1 MKANNGKQGREGG
14 RERGRFGHFSTHR
27 LEVVWIG
34 SGFRDLTS
42 SAEAVRYLIED
53 RNITLLLGMRGS
65 RNVEVQGEVALE
77 LNATMVTGSAL
88 VSSVFQDPPSVFGL
102 QPSSNTRFRPTF
114 ELLNNSSSWASR
126 PTMTTA
132 TRPRTVAYW
141 YSGTDWRQGV
151 CEQVPDLADEFN
163 FTVLAGIYEENMTSL
178 VEQLIALDA
187 DAIIGCGDCEDF
199 LLECEIQGLAPM
211 LHSFAG
217 CFLDEL
223 GEEARFAT
231 AAVTWLSSVA
241 TKETFLEDMTAL
253 EFYDEF
259 IDLFDA
265 VPTHVA
271 AGEWG
276 ALSVLVQAIEAANS
290 TEAEAV
296 AEVLRDIHVDTL
308 FGEVAFDENG
318 MASRSY
324 FIAQRPFTGNAL
336 HFVAPPDDPGV
347 VKAIFPAPTFLEREC
362 YSDAVSLYGES
373 GGVCSL
379 CAIGDISVLTGQL
392 DEYGSVSRTCQGC
405 DIGRYSTS
413 SQSDTGAENFCKDC
427 ETGRYMNVTG
437 VSACLYCAT
446 GTFADETASTT
457 CRACAPGS
465 STATL
470 GTVICNN
477 CSVGTY
483 QKVSGQTSCVSCNAG
498 FFVPSLGQT
507 ACQACEPGFAND
519 QEEANLC
526 YSCSSGMYSSLFNQT
541 SCSGCDFDTYYNGTG
556 ATACTACGGD
566 LETALTF
573 STMEEDCRCPG
584 GKYSLK
590 DTTCI
595 PCPSG
600 MQCEAGSEPSVEAG
614 YWAEVVNSD
623 NSIYYSVYRCRDVT
637 ECLEGVV
644 GENCARG
651 REGLSC
657 AVCKPDMTS
666 STNSGECLECS
677 GQIVQTVAVFVLG
690 TLLVAA
696 LGLGMVVIDVSD
708 TNRDLLTLLICAGQ
722 FVVLLQSL
730 TVLERITVVWPEVV
744 GDLLQFVATVFS
756 PDSWGVACILTSTP
770 HTLLFGKLLMFPAF
784 VALLFMITFFH
795 SRLTKVPL
803 CMDNFANSSGMVFS
817 MFYLVLAVVSLEPF
831 VCRSNPN
838 GTRFWAVFP
847 VSVSPLD
854 VTIFDM

>member
-1 MKANNGKQGREGG
+1 
-14 RERGRFGHFSTHR
+14 
-27 LEVVWIG
+27 VI
-34 SGFRDLTS
+34 
-42 SAEAVRYLIED
+42 
-53 RNITLLLGMRGS
+53 
-65 RNVEVQGEVALE
+65 
-77 LNATMVTGSAL
+77 
-88 VSSVFQDPPSVFGL
+88 
-102 QPSSNTRFRPTF
+102 
-114 ELLNNSSSWASR
+114 SWR
-126 PTMTTA
+126 
-132 TRPRTVAYW
+132 
-141 YSGTDWRQGV
+141 
-151 CEQVPDLADEFN
+151 
-163 FTVLAGIYEENMTSL
+163 
-178 VEQLIALDA
+178 
-187 DAIIGCGDCEDF
+187 
-199 LLECEIQGLAPM
+199 
-211 LHSFAG
+211 
-217 CFLDEL
+217 
-223 GEEARFAT
+223 
-231 AAVTWLSSVA
+231 
-241 TKETFLEDMTAL
+241 
-253 EFYDEF
+253 
-259 IDLFDA
+259 
-265 VPTHVA
+265 
-271 AGEWG
+271 
-276 ALSVLVQAIEAANS
+276 
-290 TEAEAV
+290 
-296 AEVLRDIHVDTL
+296 
-308 FGEVAFDENG
+308 
-318 MASRSY
+318 
-324 FIAQRPFTGNAL
+324 AQ
-336 HFVAPPDDPGV
+336 
-347 VKAIFPAPTFLEREC
+347 
-362 YSDAVSLYGES
+362 S
-373 GGVCSL
+373 

-498 FFVPSLGQT
+498 FFVPSIGQT

-526 YSCSSGMYSSLFNQT
+526 YSCSSGMYSSLYNQT

-590 DTTCI
+590 DTTCNL
-595 PCPSG
+595 CPSG

-730 TVLERITVVWPEVV
+730 TVLERIAVEWPEVY
-744 GDLLQFVATVFS
+744 
-756 PDSWGVACILTSTP
+756 WGAPVC
-770 HTLLFGKLLMFPAF
+770 
-784 VALLFMITFFH
+784 ALRGFQ
-795 SRLTKVPL
+795 
-803 CMDNFANSSGMVFS
+803 
-817 MFYLVLAVVSLEPF
+817 
-831 VCRSNPN
+831 
-838 GTRFWAVFP
+838 
-847 VSVSPLD
+847 
-854 VTIFDM
+854 